1 MRVLVIAP
9 HNDDE
14 TLGEVGAMAMY
25 ARKGHEVYV
34 CEATSGPDQGMAD
47 KIKAEALKAHAILGV
62 KETIFLDLPVVALGD
77 MAAAELNE
85 AVARAVSRIRPEIAF
100 IPHRGDLHGDHK
112 ETAGAAMVALR
123 PIEQPQ
129 LKALYA
135 YETLSET
142 EWNTPS
148 ADNAFLP
155 NHWIAL
161 EEEDLKKKLE
171 AFGCY
176 QTQVRPFP
184 HPRSPEAVTALAR
197 LRGSTVGECA
207 AESFMVLR
215 QVERGQG
222 DV

>member
-1 MRVLVIAP
+1 MHSSP
-9 HNDDE
+9 
-14 TLGEVGAMAMY
+14 TGAM
-25 ARKGHEVYV
+25 
-34 CEATSGPDQGMAD
+34 
-47 KIKAEALKAHAILGV
+47 
-62 KETIFLDLPVVALGD
+62 
-77 MAAAELNE
+77 
-85 AVARAVSRIRPEIAF
+85 
-100 IPHRGDLHGDHK
+100 
-112 ETAGAAMVALR
+112 R

-161 EEEDLKKKLE
+161 GEEDLKKKLE
-171 AFGCY
+171 AFCCY

-215 QVERGQG
+215 QVERGQEA
-222 DV
+222 V